1 MTANKNR
8 TIVVTGAT
16 GLQGSAVVRHLLA
29 NGWRVCALTRS
40 PSGVKAQQLSLQG
53 AKVIQGNM
61 DDPASL
67 LPVFEGAYGVFSVQN
82 PILSGFEGEV
92 RQGKNVAD
100 AVRQAGVQH
109 LVYSSTGTGAR
120 DTGIPS
126 WESKLI
132 IEDYMKSLGLPLTI
146 LRPTAFM
153 ELMTEKKFYPAVSTW
168 QIMPKLMGSATKIG
182 WMCTDDIGFIAA
194 KVFAEPDQFIGK
206 ELKLASDVL
215 SIDECREIYR
225 SVMGREPSRF
235 PMPLWVFER
244 FGYIGKDL
252 PTMWRWLREA
262 NHVFDTLS
270 TQAVHPNALRVQE
283 WLEKQNAAVMRGTG
297 TPA

>member
-1 MTANKNR
+1 MTVDKNR

-29 NGWRVCALTRS
+29 SGWRVCALTRS
-40 PSGVKAQQLSLQG
+40 PSGVKAQRLSSQG
-53 AKVIQGNM
+53 AEVIQGNM

-67 LPVFEGAYGVFSVQN
+67 LPIFEGAYGVFSMQN
-82 PILSGFEGEV
+82 PVLSGFEGEI

-100 AVRQAGVQH
+100 VARQASVQH

-120 DTGIPS
+120 ATGIPS

-132 IEDYMKSLGLPLTI
+132 IEDYMNSLGLPLTI
-146 LRPTAFM
+146 LRSTAFM

-168 QIMPKLMGSATKIG
+168 QIMPKLMGSTTKIG
-182 WMCTDDIGFIAA
+182 WLSTDDIGFIAA
-194 KVFAEPDQFIGK
+194 KVFAEPEQYIGK

-215 SIDECREIYR
+215 SIDECRAIYR
-225 SVMGREPSRF
+225 SVMGKEPSRF
-235 PMPLWVFER
+235 PMPLWLFKR

-252 PTMWRWLREA
+252 PKMWCWLREA
-262 NHVFDTLS
+262 NAVFDTLPTHS
-270 TQAVHPNALRVQE
+270 VHPEALSAQE
-283 WLEKQNAAVMRGTG
+283 WLEKQNAALVRGTG
-297 TPA
+297 RPA